1 MRLKFSATDNGSEDD
16 ALIIELKLAKE
27 LGIVAL
33 NIFSDFHIVVRQARK
48 EFQTKE
54 PPLAAYLE
62 PEEGLLDVLERYNI
76 SHVLRAEDQKA
87 DNLTKLEGS
96 DNLEKIEMIPIKT
109 L

>member
-1 MRLKFSATDNGSEDD
+1 MAS
-16 ALIIELKLAKE
+16 
-27 LGIVAL
+27 
-33 NIFSDFHIVVRQARK
+33 NIFCDFYIVVRQARK
-48 EFQTKE
+48 EFQAQE
-54 PPLAAYLE
+54 PPLAACLE
-62 PEEGLLDVLERYNI
+62 PEEGLLDVLECYNI

>member
-1 MRLKFSATDNGSEDD
+1 LKFSATNNGSEDVT
-16 ALIIELKLAKE
+16 LIIELKLAKE

-33 NIFSDFHIVVRQARK
+33 SIFSGFHIVVRQVRK

-76 SHVLRAEDQKA
+76 SHILRAEDQKA